1 MLFTQKVA
9 FTLLKKGER
18 GLGMLVD
25 YTSQIIAEAAADF
38 ILQQGGWV
46 ITDPMAKKNHY
57 LLLKS
62 PPPTSNK
69 FYFIYSIYIDKS
81 GYVMNLGFSCHSL
94 LPFSLLLGSAVWC
107 THFHDLAPLINSVLV

>member
-46 ITDPMAKKNHY
+46 ITDPMAKKIIICCSN
-57 LLLKS
+57 
-62 PPPTSNK
+62 PPRPHLTNFILFTVQSNLVNPTLFVSDSFTPDCKVSGLSNQL
-69 FYFIYSIYIDKS
+69 FMTGNYY
-81 GYVMNLGFSCHSL
+81 GYVSNYSRCQ
-94 LPFSLLLGSAVWC
+94 
-107 THFHDLAPLINSVLV
+107 N